1 MADLIQR
8 TPWAAF
14 GYSPELVA
22 AWKKNHAGFVA
33 AVDDRKLRLATK

>member
-1 MADLIQR
+1 
-8 TPWAAF
+8 
-14 GYSPELVA
+14 VA